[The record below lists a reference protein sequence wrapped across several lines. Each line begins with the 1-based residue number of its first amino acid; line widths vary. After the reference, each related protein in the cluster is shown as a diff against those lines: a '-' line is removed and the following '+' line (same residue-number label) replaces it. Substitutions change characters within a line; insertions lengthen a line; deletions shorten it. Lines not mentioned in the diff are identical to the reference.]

1 MAPCRKLLGR
11 RISSSPL
18 KRRPVSLSF
27 CYSILASLSAPAK
40 VVAASSFLL
49 ALTFTSLHTR
59 VWDSK
64 INLFRDAVFPG
75 FNGMECSNGCNCAS
89 VGVCPG
95 WQATNASLANDVI
108 PLVSRAFASACDS
121 ATSSALLFRAFTD
134 SKGVPISKL
143 NLEKGLRM
151 KLNETTSRK
160 QMTSLTEFR
169 AGQVT
174 RLFLS
179 GLPFAGHLPGLPH
192 LLWILPRRASYTCGH
207 LKTCPRQL

>member
-1 MAPCRKLLGR
+1 MMSYDEWLH
-11 RISSSPL
+11 SSSPL
-18 KRRPVSLSF
+18 KRGPVSLSS
-27 CYSILASLSAPAK
+27 CCSILASLSAPAK

-49 ALTFTSLHTR
+49 ALTFTSLHTK
-59 VWDSK
+59 VWDSQ

-75 FNGMECSNGCNCAS
+75 FNGMGCSNGCNCGS

-95 WQATNASLANDVI
+95 WQAANASLANDVI
-108 PLVSRAFASACDS
+108 PFFSRACASAGDS
-121 ATSSALLFRAFTD
+121 ATPSALLFRAFTD
-134 SKGVPISKL
+134 SKEFPISQL

-174 RLFLS
+174 RLFPS
-179 GLPFAGHLPGLPH
+179 GLPLAV
-192 LLWILPRRASYTCGH
+192 S
-207 LKTCPRQL
+207 

>member
-1 MAPCRKLLGR
+1 MSYDEWLH
-11 RISSSPL
+11 SSSPL
-18 KRRPVSLSF
+18 KRRPVSLSS
-27 CYSILASLSAPAK
+27 CCSILASLSAPAK

-49 ALTFTSLHTR
+49 ALTFTPLHTR

-64 INLFRDAVFPG
+64 INLFRDAVFPV
-75 FNGMECSNGCNCAS
+75 FNGMGCSNGCNCAS

-95 WQATNASLANDVI
+95 WQAANASLANDVI
-108 PLVSRAFASACDS
+108 PLVSRAFASAGDS

-134 SKGVPISKL
+134 SKEVPIS
-143 NLEKGLRM
+143 

-179 GLPFAGHLPGLPH
+179 GLPFAVSWGHLPGLPH
-192 LLWILPRRASYTCGH
+192 VLWVLPRRTSYTCGN
-207 LKTCPRQL
+207 LKTCSRQLWCDPMWASTRN

>member
-1 MAPCRKLLGR
+1 MSYDEWLH
-11 RISSSPL
+11 SSSPL
-18 KRRPVSLSF
+18 KGRPVSLSF
-27 CYSILASLSAPAK
+27 CCSILASLSAPAK

-49 ALTFTSLHTR
+49 ALTCTSLHTR
-59 VWDSK
+59 VLDSK
-64 INLFRDAVFPG
+64 INPFRDAVFPG
-75 FNGMECSNGCNCAS
+75 FNGMGCSKGCNCAS

-95 WQATNASLANDVI
+95 WQAANASLADDVI
-108 PLVSRAFASACDS
+108 PFVSRAFASAGDS

-134 SKGVPISKL
+134 SKEVPISKL

-160 QMTSLTEFR
+160 QMKSLTEFR

-179 GLPFAGHLPGLPH
+179 GLPFAVSWGHLPGLPH
-192 LLWILPRRASYTCGH
+192 LLNLLWVLLRRTSYTCGN
-207 LKTCPRQL
+207 L